1 MFADLAT
8 FTVIHVIISLIA
20 IVAGFIVLGGLLT
33 AQRMSLMTLIFL
45 LFTAATSVTGFL
57 FPFNGFTPAIGVG
70 IVAIIILILTV
81 IARYMFR
88 LVGGWRLIYTAGAV
102 ISLYLNVFVLIV
114 QSFQKVPALNAYA
127 PTGSEP
133 PFAATQGVVLA
144 LFVIFGLL
152 AIWKFRPALAQPAA
166 GAAA

>member
-1 MFADLAT
+1 MLVDLAT
-8 FTVIHVIISLIA
+8 FTIVHVIISLIA
-20 IVAGFIVLGGLLT
+20 IVSGLIVLGGLWT
-33 AQRMSLMTLIFL
+33 AQRMSLTTFVFL

-70 IVAIIILILTV
+70 IVAIVILAATV
-81 IARYMFR
+81 VARYVYR
-88 LVGGWRLIYTAGAV
+88 LAGRSRIIYAAGAV
-102 ISLYLNVFVLIV
+102 VSLYLNVFVLIV

-144 LFVIFGLL
+144 IFVLFGLL
-152 AIWKFRPALAQPAA
+152 AIWKFRPAVAQPAP